1 MQIKAGDH
9 HSDHDAIVSTF
20 NLVFFAET
28 HHGNHAGCRVHTRP
42 PFQNYVEL
50 ECTQS
55 FPSSFQSK
63 NVHSIIS
70 IKFPVQKCYLARYAF
85 YQFLQIEI
93 FVMRITITLS

>member
-9 HSDHDAIVSTF
+9 HSDHDAIVSAF

-55 FPSSFQSK
+55 LQHHFHQVSSPKMLFG
-63 NVHSIIS
+63 
-70 IKFPVQKCYLARYAF
+70 
-85 YQFLQIEI
+85 
-93 FVMRITITLS
+93 TLCILSVSSN